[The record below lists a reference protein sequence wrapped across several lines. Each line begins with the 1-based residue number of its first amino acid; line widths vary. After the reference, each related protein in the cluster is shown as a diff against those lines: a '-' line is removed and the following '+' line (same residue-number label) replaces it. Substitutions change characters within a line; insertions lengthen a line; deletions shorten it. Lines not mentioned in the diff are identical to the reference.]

1 MSTTLKTL
9 IAKLNDTCRQS
20 AERAANLCLAR
31 GHYEVDLEHLFLAL
45 LEHPQ
50 GDVALIAQR
59 SGIKPDT
66 LRDDLERELA
76 SFKNGNTRT
85 PVFSPHLPTLFEHAW
100 LIASL
105 DSQTTRIRSGHLLLA
120 LLTEPGLSQ
129 LAYRGSAQFVRIKRD
144 ELKHNFA
151 KLVEGSHEGGD
162 VRFADAGPGA
172 LAESERNVD
181 PAQGGLSKTP
191 ALDQFTTN
199 LTQRA
204 RDGKVDPV
212 IGRDAEIR
220 QAIDILLR
228 RRQNNP
234 ILTGEAGVGKTA
246 VVEGLALRIA
256 LGDVPE
262 VLRGVELHTLD
273 LGLLQ
278 AGASVKGEFENRL
291 KNVIDEVKKSPHPIV
306 LFIDEAHTMIGAGG
320 QAGQNDAAN
329 LLKPALA
336 RGELRTIAATTWS
349 EYKKYFEKD
358 AALAR
363 RFQVVKV
370 EEPSETLCAAMLR
383 GMVPLMEKH
392 FGIRVLDEAI
402 TEAVRLSHRYISGRQ
417 LPDKAVSVL
426 DTACAKV
433 ALGQSATPAIIDDTR
448 KHLDRLAAEIGAL
461 QRETLSGARHEER
474 LGELHAQQQQAQQVL
489 VDAEAR
495 LRDESA
501 LAQKIQALRTQL
513 EQNAQQAAAANGDAS
528 ALHPAD
534 GAPVAMAC
542 AINGDSSMCGDE
554 LARQGEKAD
563 AAGADAGI
571 EAATESAGTEA
582 AVATPARA
590 RKSAKTKAVPA
601 TESSSAS
608 ASINPAE
615 NPIDPAR
622 IELETLLAEL
632 RALQG
637 EAPLVPLQVDG
648 TIVAEIVSAWTGVP
662 LGRMVKDEIRV
673 VRQLAPLLRERV
685 IGQDHAL
692 EAVAQRVRT
701 ASAKLEDPNKPR
713 GVFMF
718 VGPSG
723 VGKTETALALADIL
737 YGGERKLVTINMSE
751 YQEAHSVS
759 GLKGSPPGYVGY
771 GEGGVLTEA
780 VRRNP
785 YSVVLLDEVE
795 KAHPD
800 VLEMFFQVFDKGEM
814 DDAEG
819 RAIDFRNT
827 LIILTSNVGSAQIMQ
842 ACLNK
847 PTEEIPAADALGEA
861 LRPVLMKTF
870 KPAFLGRMKTVPY
883 YPISDDVLV
892 QIITLKLGRIRDRIR
907 ANHKATFEWSDSL
920 VEAVLARCTEV
931 DSGARNVD
939 HILNG
944 TLLPEIAEEVLARM
958 AEGASVERVTVGAD
972 DNGAFTYQIA

>member
-1 MSTTLKTL
+1 MAINLKTL
-9 IAKLNDTCRQS
+9 IGKLNDTCRQA
-20 AERAANLCLAR
+20 AERAASLCMAR
-31 GHYEVDLEHLFLAL
+31 GNWEVDLEHLFLAL
-45 LEHPQ
+45 MEQPRSDLAL
-50 GDVALIAQR
+50 VARR
-59 SGIKPDT
+59 SGIAPGT
-66 LRDDLERELA
+66 LEQDLSAEIDR
-76 SFKNGNTRT
+76 FRTGNTRT
-85 PVFSPHLPTLFEHAW
+85 PVFSQHLPALFEHAW
-100 LIASL
+100 LLASL
-105 DSQTTRIRSGHLLLA
+105 DAGTTRIRSGHLLLA
-120 LLTEPGLSQ
+120 LLTQPELAQ
-129 LAYRGSAQFVRIKRD
+129 LAERGSRQFARIRRE
-144 ELKHNFA
+144 ELKHDFA
-151 KLVEGSHEGGD
+151 GMTEGSQEAGQAVD
-162 VRFADAGPGA
+162 FADAAAQAADGEALPG
-172 LAESERNVD
+172 E
-181 PAQGGLSKTP
+181 GGLSKTP

-204 RDGKVDPV
+204 RDGHIDPV

-220 QAIDILLR
+220 QLVDILLR

-246 VVEGLALRIA
+246 VVEGLARRIA
-256 LGDVPE
+256 EGDVPQ
-262 VLRGVELHTLD
+262 VLQGVELQVLD
-273 LGLLQ
+273 MGLLQ

-291 KNVIDEVKKSPHPIV
+291 KNVIDEVRRSPHPII

-320 QAGQNDAAN
+320 PAGQNDAAN

-336 RGELRTIAATTWS
+336 RGELRTIAATTWA

-370 EEPSETLCAAMLR
+370 EEPTEELAAAMLR
-383 GMVPLMEKH
+383 GMVPLMEQH

-417 LPDKAVSVL
+417 LPDKAVGVL

-433 ALGQSATPAIIDDTR
+433 ALGQSATPAVIEDTR
-448 KHLDRLAAEIGAL
+448 RHLERLEAEIGAL
-461 QRETLSGARHEER
+461 EREAAGGERGHDEKLDELRAQREQAGTVLARAEER
-474 LGELHAQQQQAQQVL
+474 LGSEN
-489 VDAEAR
+489 
-495 LRDESA
+495 A
-501 LAQKIQALRTQL
+501 LAARIHALRERMLAAPVGNVPRSEPEPAGAHEAVT
-513 EQNAQQAAAANGDAS
+513 EGVAAADHSVENHAPAPDRAS
-528 ALHPAD
+528 DHA
-534 GAPVAMAC
+534 
-542 AINGDSSMCGDE
+542 E
-554 LARQGEKAD
+554 LDR
-563 AAGADAGI
+563 
-571 EAATESAGTEA
+571 
-582 AVATPARA
+582 
-590 RKSAKTKAVPA
+590 
-601 TESSSAS
+601 
-608 ASINPAE
+608 
-615 NPIDPAR
+615 
-622 IELETLLAEL
+622 LLAEM
-632 RALQG
+632 RELQG

-648 TIVAEIVSAWTGVP
+648 TVVAGIVSAWTGIP
-662 LGRMVKDEIRV
+662 LGRMVKDEIRT
-673 VRQLAPLLRERV
+673 VRNLGGLLAERV

-692 EAVAQRVRT
+692 EAIAQRVRT
-701 ASAKLEDPNKPR
+701 ATARLEDPDKPR

-785 YSVVLLDEVE
+785 YSVLLLDEVE

-800 VLEMFFQVFDKGEM
+800 VLEMFFQVFDKGVM

-819 RAIDFRNT
+819 REIDFRNT
-827 LIILTSNVGSAQIMQ
+827 LIILTSNVGSPQIMQ

-847 PTEEIPAADALGEA
+847 PAGEIPGAEALGEA
-861 LRPVLMKTF
+861 LRPVLMKHF
-870 KPAFLGRMKTVPY
+870 KPAFLGRLKVVPY
-883 YPISDDVLV
+883 YPISDDVLAS
-892 QIITLKLGRIRDRIR
+892 IIELKLGRIRDRVL
-907 ANHKATFEWSDSL
+907 ANHKAGFGWSGEL

-944 TLLPEIAEEVLARM
+944 TLLPEIAGSVLSSM
-958 AEGASVERVTVGAD
+958 AEGGRIGRIDVSAD
-972 DNGAFTYQIA
+972 DKGSFEYRVA